1 MNNLSDTLTGVLRN
15 NIVRNSNTTGGTVG
29 KSSFERMDPEVAKSL
44 ILQLPEAM
52 KTVFMTEGKYVEI
65 LSKGMEACDHS
76 SGACFQ
82 AEDEII
88 KSLQQE
94 VARETA
100 SFEEKK
106 FYYEKMEDAAKRK
119 ESKDTEQKHLVMT
132 ILKYG
137 GRVLVLGLVITV
149 GLVTGKPDI
158 IWHTTGKII

>member
-1 MNNLSDTLTGVLRN
+1 MNNLSNALAGVLRN
-15 NIVRNSNTTGGTVG
+15 NVVRGNKTARGSACKT
-29 KSSFERMDPEVAKSL
+29 SFESLDPEVAKSL

-65 LSKGMEACDHS
+65 LSKGMESCEHS
-76 SGACFQ
+76 SSACFQ

-94 VARETA
+94 VAREA
-100 SFEEKK
+100 VSFEEKK

-119 ESKDTEQKHLVMT
+119 EAKDTEQKHLVMA

-137 GRVLVLGLVITV
+137 GRFLVLGLVITV
-149 GLVTGKPDI
+149 GLVTGKPAI
-158 IWHTTGKII
+158 IWQTGKII